1 MRKDL
6 VFQYLSTLEV
16 TFSRLDRQISSESYT
31 NLICGKTKFA
41 SLSDTEIE
49 FMIDRL
55 LSLDTNLEELYT
67 SLEKE
72 KEKRNQNP

>member
-16 TFSRLDRQISSESYT
+16 TFSRLERQISSESYT
-31 NLICGKTKFA
+31 NLISGRTKFA

-55 LSLDTNLEELYT
+55 LSLATNLEELYT
-67 SLEKE
+67 SLDKE

>member
-31 NLICGKTKFA
+31 NLIYGKTKFA

-55 LSLDTNLEELYT
+55 LSLESNLEELYT